1 MEGISMTSMTH
12 CKVGKLSGNI
22 YTTIRLKEITEVF
35 QDYKKAALFLGVCFC
50 DWKCCK
56 ESGLPLSTCQNY
68 SWSNNEIVEVSF
80 DNIVKRIR
88 DNLLTEAVVIGG
100 LEPVLQMDEVV
111 QLISY
116 IREQGLKND
125 IVIYTGYYDY
135 EIDDNTLST
144 LAKYNVLMKCGRYIP
159 DKYSYFNNLLG
170 VSLASPNQYVLKL
183 SNGGIEYE

>member
-1 MEGISMTSMTH
+1 MTSMTPY
-12 CKVGKLSGNI
+12 KIGKLSGDT

-80 DNIVKRIR
+80 NSIVNRIKG
-88 DNLLTEAVVIGG
+88 NLLTDAVIIGG
-100 LEPVLQMDEVV
+100 LEPLIQINEVV

-116 IREQGLKND
+116 IRQQGLKND

-135 EIDDNTLST
+135 EIEDNTL
-144 LAKYNVLMKCGRYIP
+144 LELKKYNVLMKCGRYKPNKIP
-159 DKYSYFNNLLG
+159 FFSTLLG
-170 VSLASPNQYVLKL
+170 ITLASDNQYVLKL